1 MSKPTISINI
11 NRTRD
16 GMRGIVNLIIRR
28 HKTYSQVSLKLSG
41 PLNTVVQ
48 EHYDSIIRAI
58 KIAYCIIEEFQK
70 REIDFYPA
78 DIVERF
84 KAVGGIASTKY
95 DERIALEG
103 DKFNIN
109 EDIAGIRS
117 FFRESFRIV
126 RSHDD
131 STNLLAY
138 IDSKS
143 YELRNA
149 NRMSLF
155 RSYRSLKNALADYL
169 VSREMLLSGLDKGEV
184 EAFQSYLIG
193 KGCAVSTVSFYIR
206 TLRSVLYVA
215 ADEGLCDANPSWFED
230 VNTSVQNLRH
240 TSELTEKKALDRE
253 SLRAIADAK
262 LETEE
267 MRLTRDL
274 FMFSF
279 YCKGM
284 ELVDVATLT
293 HCNLK
298 NDILRYQKRRKGLLQ
313 VIKLGENALTILK
326 KYATP
331 HSQYLFPLLEGKG
344 LRGLH
349 GARQAINRQMAAI
362 GEFIGLRQPLS
373 FSTSH
378 YTWQAL
384 IERADISEAFL
395 R

>member
-138 IDSKS
+138 IDS
-143 YELRNA
+143 L
-149 NRMSLF
+149 SL
-155 RSYRSLKNALADYL
+155 
-169 VSREMLLSGLDKGEV
+169 
-184 EAFQSYLIG
+184 IH
-193 KGCAVSTVSFYIR
+193 I
-206 TLRSVLYVA
+206 
-215 ADEGLCDANPSWFED
+215 
-230 VNTSVQNLRH
+230 
-240 TSELTEKKALDRE
+240 
-253 SLRAIADAK
+253 
-262 LETEE
+262 
-267 MRLTRDL
+267 
-274 FMFSF
+274 
-279 YCKGM
+279 
-284 ELVDVATLT
+284 
-293 HCNLK
+293 
-298 NDILRYQKRRKGLLQ
+298 
-313 VIKLGENALTILK
+313 
-326 KYATP
+326 
-331 HSQYLFPLLEGKG
+331 
-344 LRGLH
+344 
-349 GARQAINRQMAAI
+349 
-362 GEFIGLRQPLS
+362 
-373 FSTSH
+373 
-378 YTWQAL
+378 
-384 IERADISEAFL
+384 
-395 R
+395 